1 MKFGRKILV
10 FLMISCIGMSMFA
23 FLHAQANEAEEITE
37 DPGVK
42 IGSIIYDYDEN
53 GNVTERVID
62 AEGAVTLEEAE
73 QKYYQNFIGNG
84 DISLMSNDT
93 YKLISISENG
103 TETEVNSFANYE
115 DALNAYETIINQN
128 PSVNYAVK
136 SQDKYWKVKYA
147 TVKFKKI
154 LNGSYIANTNYTEDG
169 TGISGYTNMAYGIDA
184 AFLEEKDGKV
194 KFRLSGVNG
203 WVDAS
208 LVEVVPYTEKGTFI
222 NYYKVSNGKLYH
234 YIRTGGLKSSDGSY
248 SSAVN
253 IGYAP
258 SYLSSSTV
266 YYSYDAHYFYTDYF
280 KMIDDYR
287 NGTSTSAVN
296 ANNPYYNYYQYLPL
310 HSQTSYTAEEL
321 DAFIASKYT
330 EKPTS
335 TSTSDLKANQSL
347 LVNEG
352 ASFIKG
358 QDFGV
363 NPLMALGIAIN
374 ESGWGRSSIALAK
387 NNLFGLNAVDSNPS
401 GSADTYISVE
411 SCIDIFVREWVT
423 WGYLDTNDWRYFG
436 GHLGD
441 KASGM
446 NIKYASDPY
455 WGEKAAS
462 HSYSIDEYLGKK
474 DYQKYVLGIKETVD
488 SVNVRKTAS
497 TSSDTILSLKNPS
510 YNVRNMPVIILSQ
523 TTGTSVNGNS
533 IWYQIYTDHPLDSN
547 QNKIARYNNE
557 SLEWIFNQKY
567 DFNNSYGYVSSA
579 YIRKINDANTTTSS
593 DIQSFLSKAS
603 LTVSGSYV
611 QGISSQMNINTYI
624 SRLQAIDSTMKV
636 EINTN
641 GHSNSNS
648 YISTDMILKVT
659 SSSGETAS
667 YTIIIKGDVNGDG
680 KVTAVD
686 LLRLE
691 KYILNPST
699 NKLSNSQINATDINK
714 DGRNN
719 AVDLLK
725 IEKHIL
731 NPANNPL

>member
-1 MKFGRKILV
+1 MKFGRKALA
-10 FLMISCIGMSMFA
+10 FLMISCIGFSMLSR
-23 FLHAQANEAEEITE
+23 LHTQASENDETID

-42 IGSIIYDYDEN
+42 IGSVIYDYDEE
-53 GNVTERVID
+53 GNVIERVVD
-62 AEGAVTLEEAE
+62 AEGALTLEEAE
-73 QKYYQNFIGNG
+73 QEYYQNFIGNG

-115 DALNAYETIINQN
+115 DALSAYEAIIKQN

-154 LNGSYIANTNYTEDG
+154 VVDNYVANTNYTEDG
-169 TGISGYTNMAYGIDA
+169 TGTSGYINMAYGIDA
-184 AFLEEKDGKV
+184 AFLEESNGKV

-208 LVEVVPYTEKGTFI
+208 LVDIVPYTEKGTFI

-248 SSAVN
+248 SSAIN
-253 IGYAP
+253 MGYAP
-258 SYLSSSTV
+258 SYLNSSTV

-287 NGTSTSAVN
+287 NGTSTN
-296 ANNPYYNYYQYLPL
+296 AINVNNPYYNYYQYLPL
-310 HSQTSYTAEEL
+310 HSQTNYTAAEL
-321 DAFIASKYT
+321 NAFIASKYT

-335 TSTSDLKANQSL
+335 TSTSTLKANQSL

-352 ASFIKG
+352 ASFMKG

-363 NPLMALGIAIN
+363 NPLMTMGIAIN
-374 ESGWGRSSIALAK
+374 ESGWGRSEIALAK

-401 GSADTYISVE
+401 GSASVYVSVE
-411 SCIDIFVREWVT
+411 SCIDIFVRQWVT

-446 NIKYASDPY
+446 NVKYASDPY

-462 HSYSIDEYLGKK
+462 HSYSIDDYLGKK
-474 DYQKYVLGIKETVD
+474 DYQKYALGIKETVD

-510 YNVRNMPVIILSQ
+510 SNVRNMPVIILSQ

-533 IWYQIYTDHPLDSN
+533 VWYQIYTDHPLDSN
-547 QNKIARYNNE
+547 QKKIARYNNE
-557 SLEWIFNQKY
+557 SLSWIYSQKY
-567 DFNNSYGYVSSA
+567 DFNNSYGYISSA
-579 YIRKINDANTTTSS
+579 YIRKINDAKTTTSS
-593 DIQSFLSKAS
+593 DIQSFLNKAS
-603 LTVSGSYV
+603 LSLSGSYV
-611 QGISSQMNINTYI
+611 YGISAQTNIDTYKK
-624 SRLQAIDSTMKV
+624 RLESIDSSMKI

-648 YISTDMILKVT
+648 YIATDMILKIT

-680 KVTAVD
+680 KISSLDYVLV
-686 LLRLE
+686 
-691 KYILNPST
+691 KN
-699 NKLSNSQINATDINK
+699 
-714 DGRNN
+714 
-719 AVDLLK
+719 
-725 IEKHIL
+725 HIL
-731 NPANNPL
+731 NLSHLSGGPSLGGDVNGDSKISSLDYVLIKNHILGISKIQ

>member
-1 MKFGRKILV
+1 
-10 FLMISCIGMSMFA
+10 
-23 FLHAQANEAEEITE
+23 
-37 DPGVK
+37 
-42 IGSIIYDYDEN
+42 
-53 GNVTERVID
+53 
-62 AEGAVTLEEAE
+62 
-73 QKYYQNFIGNG
+73 
-84 DISLMSNDT
+84 
-93 YKLISISENG
+93 
-103 TETEVNSFANYE
+103 
-115 DALNAYETIINQN
+115 
-128 PSVNYAVK
+128 
-136 SQDKYWKVKYA
+136 
-147 TVKFKKI
+147 
-154 LNGSYIANTNYTEDG
+154 
-169 TGISGYTNMAYGIDA
+169 
-184 AFLEEKDGKV
+184 
-194 KFRLSGVNG
+194 
-203 WVDAS
+203 
-208 LVEVVPYTEKGTFI
+208 
-222 NYYKVSNGKLYH
+222 
-234 YIRTGGLKSSDGSY
+234 
-248 SSAVN
+248 
-253 IGYAP
+253 
-258 SYLSSSTV
+258 
-266 YYSYDAHYFYTDYF
+266 
-280 KMIDDYR
+280 
-287 NGTSTSAVN
+287 
-296 ANNPYYNYYQYLPL
+296 
-310 HSQTSYTAEEL
+310 
-321 DAFIASKYT
+321 
-330 EKPTS
+330 
-335 TSTSDLKANQSL
+335 
-347 LVNEG
+347 
-352 ASFIKG
+352 
-358 QDFGV
+358 
-363 NPLMALGIAIN
+363 MALGIAIN

-401 GSADTYISVE
+401 GSADTYVSVE

-497 TSSDTILSLKNPS
+497 TSSDTILSLKNKS
-510 YNVRNMPVIILSQ
+510 SNVRNIPVIILSQ

-603 LTVSGSYV
+603 LTASGSYV

-648 YISTDMILKVT
+648 YISTDMILKIT

-667 YTIIIKGDVNGDG
+667 YTIIIKGDVNSDGSIYATDYVRIKNHIMGKSTLSTVAQLAADVNGDG
-680 KVTAVD
+680 HV
-686 LLRLE
+686 
-691 KYILNPST
+691 Y
-699 NKLSNSQINATDINK
+699 ATDYVRIKNHIM
-714 DGRNN
+714 GIGS
-719 AVDLLK
+719 
-725 IEKHIL
+725 IE
-731 NPANNPL
+731 